1 VFENSTHSY
10 FDCKIRKLF
19 ITLPVRRIVEVVDE
33 LSPVEEKPIQSQQK
47 EDAEEI
53 NELAPQG

>member
-19 ITLPVRRIVEVVDE
+19 ITMPVRRLTEVVDE
-33 LSPVEEKPIQSQQK
+33 PLDIEVRTPQPNQTEEVK
-47 EDAEEI
+47 EASD
-53 NELAPQG
+53 LAPQG